1 MQQHVCEGSHL
12 LVLQCVLVDEE
23 SRSVWRS
30 QYILMSA
37 IDGVCSGT
45 KCQVQFYVALNKAL
59 ITSLCVGLHI
69 FICTQCVYER
79 FVMSSLT

>member
-59 ITSLCVGLHI
+59 ITSLCVLVCIYLSVHN
-69 FICTQCVYER
+69 VY
-79 FVMSSLT
+79 MKDSLCRV